1 MLLHPNP
8 IQRVI
13 PPTTVPPAKTGLTQ
27 IPAGVPTGAP
37 ARFVVER
44 FTAFAQ
50 VTPDD
55 LALAQGPTTLT
66 YGTLNARS
74 SELAATLRTLGVG
87 PDVVVGLCLDRSLA
101 MIVGALAI
109 LKAGGAYLPMD
120 PSYPDA
126 RLAFLLENAHA
137 SVVITGPT
145 TAARVAWRVGRRVI
159 LHETGEIAEASPTLA
174 TLPPVAAPS
183 PSDLAYVIYTS
194 GSTGQPKGVE
204 ISHASLANLL
214 VWHQRAFSVKPT
226 DRASQIAKVSFDAAV
241 WEIWPYLTAGA
252 SVHLADN
259 EITANPEALRD
270 WLVAER
276 ISIAFAPTPVAERLL
291 TLSWPANT
299 ALRTLLTGADT
310 LHSYPPSGLP
320 FELINNYGPTEC
332 TVVATS
338 GKMPVGVSGT
348 GLPTIGR
355 PIDNVQLYLLDDS
368 LRPVTPGEPGEI
380 YLGGVGVARGYRNRP
395 NLTAERFVPNPFNP
409 ANPAAKLFKTGD
421 LGKSLP
427 NGEIAFLGRLDDQ
440 IKVRGYRIEPNEVG
454 AALNHHPAVSHSF
467 VMARD
472 YDQSGARLIAYVVP
486 KSASVIK
493 RSELR
498 EFLAAR
504 LPEFMIPATF
514 VTLAALPLTP
524 HGKVDRAALP
534 APDSVNSTDENKFTP
549 AQTDA
554 EHCLAG
560 LLAPLLK
567 LTGPEQVDVGANF
580 FELGGHSL
588 LGTQLIARVRETFD
602 INLPLRVLFEA
613 PTVIELAAEIES
625 LLVAKLET
633 MSEDEVQQQLAHS
646 ELVATH

>member
-1 MLLHPNP
+1 M
-8 IQRVI
+8 
-13 PPTTVPPAKTGLTQ
+13 
-27 IPAGVPTGAP
+27 
-37 ARFVVER
+37 
-44 FTAFAQ
+44 
-50 VTPDD
+50 
-55 LALAQGPTTLT
+55 T
-66 YGTLNARS
+66 YGTLDARS
-74 SELAATLRTLGVG
+74 SELAAVLRALGVE
-87 PDVVVGLCLDRSLA
+87 PDVVVGLCLDRSIA

-109 LKAGGAYLPMD
+109 LKAGGTYLPLD
-120 PSYPDA
+120 PAYPDA
-126 RLAFLLENAHA
+126 RLAFLLEDAQA

-145 TAARVAWRVGRRVI
+145 IAARVAWRVARRVI
-159 LHETGEIAEASPTLA
+159 LHETGEIAEASPSSA
-174 TLPPVAAPS
+174 NHPPAVAS
-183 PSDLAYVIYTS
+183 GPSDLAYIIYTS

-204 ISHASLANLL
+204 ISHASLANLIS
-214 VWHQRAFSVKPT
+214 WHHRAFSVQST

-270 WLVAER
+270 WLVAEH

-291 TLSWPANT
+291 TLPWPATT
-299 ALRTLLTGADT
+299 ALRALLTGADT

-338 GKMPVGVSGT
+338 GRMPVGAPGA

-355 PIDNVQLYLLDDS
+355 PIDNVQLYLLDES

-380 YLGGVGVARGYRNRP
+380 YLGGVSVARGYRNRP
-395 NLTAERFVPNPFNP
+395 DLTAERFVPDPFNP
-409 ANPAAKLFKTGD
+409 ANPSAKLFKTGD

-440 IKVRGYRIEPNEVG
+440 IKVRGYRIEPNEVV
-454 AALNHHPAVSHSF
+454 AALNHHPAISHSF

-472 YDQSGARLIAYVVP
+472 YDQSGVRLVAYIVP
-486 KSASVIK
+486 KSASPIK

-534 APDSVNSTDENKFTP
+534 APDSVNSTDENKSTP

-588 LGTQLIARVRETFD
+588 LGTQLIARVRETFA

-613 PTVIELAAEIES
+613 PTVIELAAEIET
-625 LLVAKLET
+625 LLVSKLET

-646 ELVATH
+646 EPVAAH

>member
-1 MLLHPNP
+1 MSLNPNP

-13 PPTTVPPAKTGLTQ
+13 PPTTVRPAKADLTQ
-27 IPAGVPTGAP
+27 IPAGLRTGSP
-37 ARFVVER
+37 AGFVAER
-44 FTAFAQ
+44 FTAYAQ
-50 VTPDD
+50 ANPDD
-55 LALAQGPTTLT
+55 LALAQGSTTLT
-66 YGTLNARS
+66 YGTVDARS

-87 PDVVVGLCLDRSLA
+87 PDVVVGLCLDRSIA

-126 RLAFLLENAHA
+126 RLAFLLENAQA
-137 SVVITGPT
+137 SVVITGPAI
-145 TAARVAWRVGRRVI
+145 AARVAWRVGRRVI
-159 LHETGEIAEASPTLA
+159 LHETGEIAEASPPLA
-174 TLPPVAAPS
+174 TPPPVAGPR

-204 ISHASLANLL
+204 VSHASLANLI
-214 VWHQRAFSVKPT
+214 VWHQRAFSVAPT

-259 EITANPEALRD
+259 EITAHPEALRD

-276 ISIAFAPTPVAERLL
+276 IAIAFAPTPVAERLL
-291 TLSWPANT
+291 TLAWPANT

-338 GKMPVGVSGT
+338 GKMPVGVTGT

-355 PIDNVQLYLLDDS
+355 PIDNIQLYLLDDS

-380 YLGGVGVARGYRNRP
+380 YLGGIGVARGYRNRP
-395 NLTAERFVPNPFNP
+395 DLTAERFVPDPFNP

-427 NGEIAFLGRLDDQ
+427 NGELAFLGRLDDQ

-454 AALNHHPAVSHSF
+454 AALNQHPAVSQSF
-467 VMARD
+467 VLARD
-472 YDQSGARLIAYVVP
+472 SAAGEARLVAYLVP
-486 KSASVIK
+486 NAGSVIK

-498 EFLAAR
+498 DFLAAR
-504 LPEFMIPATF
+504 LPEFMIPANF
-514 VTLAALPLTP
+514 VSLATLPLTP

-534 APDSVNSTDENKFTP
+534 APDLANSSDQSKFTP

-567 LTGPEQVDVGANF
+567 LSGPEQVDVGANF

-633 MSEDEVQQQLAHS
+633 LSEAEVQQQLAS
-646 ELVATH
+646 TAPVATY